1 MNRESLYSLYSLE
14 IDETIER
21 DTRSASRKAQHLGPF
36 FAIERLES
44 SPPPNDDGV
53 RACVSVVFRR
63 RSPLVDVNIRRPG
76 DE

>member
-1 MNRESLYSLYSLE
+1 MNRESLDSLYPLE

-21 DTRSASRKAQHLGPF
+21 HTRSAGRKAQHLGPF

-44 SPPPNDDGV
+44 PPPPNDNGV

-63 RSPLVDVNIRRPG
+63 SSPLIDVDIRRP
-76 DE
+76 